1 MKYEDLQYAIENLDL
16 SKKEN
21 LEYWKGDWEQR
32 RCMVVVQVICY
43 VVYAIYMKRL
53 HMHSQYIDKSITQKS
68 VNKENIWMELMKELT
83 LDERCRN
90 VIYMGPYVFAK
101 LVEFCRETD

>member
-1 MKYEDLQYAIENLDL
+1 MDL

-21 LEYWKGDWEQR
+21 LEYWKEDWEQR

-43 VVYAIYMKRL
+43 IVYAMYMMRL
-53 HMHSQYIDKSITQKS
+53 HMHSQYIDKLITQKS
-68 VNKENIWMELMKELT
+68 VNRENIWMELIKELT

-90 VIYMGPYVFAK
+90 VIHMGPYVFAK
-101 LVEFCRETD
+101 FVEFYRETD